1 VPVVNDG
8 ADYLIEHPV
17 PEIDTGRAETTA
29 RRAFGIDG
37 HASPL
42 ESERDRNFLIE
53 SDQGA
58 FALKFANPAEGADV
72 LALQAAALEHL
83 ARVDPDL
90 PVPRNRTT
98 VDGDLVGS
106 TSIDGIDLPLRMV
119 TFLPGSVVEQGES
132 SEPLRRSISTTL
144 ARMGLALRGFFH
156 PAAGRRLL
164 WDLTH
169 LLSLRSK
176 LHYVP
181 AAQLPVIEKWFDK
194 FEREVAPRLPHLRAQ
209 IIHNDFNPDNMLID
223 PEHPDHVSGIID
235 FGDMVHAPLIIDL
248 AVAAGYQILGRDDPV
263 AIIAEM
269 AAAYHAVVP
278 LEPEEVDVLPIL
290 AISRLAQSL
299 VIGEWRARLHPDNT
313 EYILNYHPPI
323 WDTLQRLNEL
333 DLAADRGAVREAC
346 GMPAV
351 PPAHSADLAPLLAR
365 RRLRLGSGMR
375 LSYSQPLHLVAGQG
389 VWLIDSE
396 GRRYLDAYNNV
407 PHVGHS
413 HPQVTAA
420 ISRQTATLNTNT
432 RYLVEQVVDYADRLA
447 ALFPGD
453 LNVVMFTNSG
463 SEANDLAWRMAQ
475 TVTGHRGMIVTRH
488 AYHGS
493 TALTMAT
500 SPEEIGHGTL
510 EPWVATVPAPDCR
523 LALDG
528 SIEQAVRHLGD
539 RGHQPAAVAF
549 DTVFSSDGIFEP
561 PDGYFRS
568 AAELVRESGGL
579 FIADEVQ
586 AGFGRVGPRLWGFA
600 DHDFVPD
607 IVTLGKPMGNGHP
620 IAAVVTTP
628 AIAEEFTRLG
638 YFFSTFAGNPVST
651 AAAMAVLDVM
661 EAEELP
667 ARAERVGSYLRTGLR
682 RLAADH
688 PAISEIRG
696 PGLFTGVE
704 MSAGNEPDPERA
716 RLVVN
721 ELRLRRILIGRTG
734 LHGNVLKIRPPLAF
748 DESHADMLTGALGEV
763 LDLTQ
768 E

>member
-1 VPVVNDG
+1 MPVVNDD
-8 ADYLIEHPV
+8 ADYLIEHPI
-17 PEIDTGRAETTA
+17 PEIDTTQAETTA

-42 ESERDRNFLIE
+42 DSERDRNFLIE

-72 LALQAAALEHL
+72 LVLQAAALDHL
-83 ARVDPDL
+83 ALVNPDL
-90 PVPRNRTT
+90 PVPRNRPT
-98 VDGDLVGS
+98 VAGDLVGS
-106 TSIDGIDLPLRMV
+106 ASINGIDLPLRMV
-119 TFLPGSVVEQGES
+119 TFLPGSVVEQGVS

-144 ARMGLALRGFFH
+144 ATMGQGLRGFFH

-176 LHYVP
+176 VHYVP
-181 AAQLPVIEKWFDK
+181 AAQRPVIEMWFDTFQEK
-194 FEREVAPRLPHLRAQ
+194 VSPRLPHLRAQ

-223 PEHPDHVSGIID
+223 PEDPDRVSGIID

-248 AVAAGYQILGRDDPV
+248 AVAAGYQILGQEDPV
-263 AIIAEM
+263 EIIAGM
-269 AAAYHAVVP
+269 AAAYHAVLP
-278 LEPEEVDVLPIL
+278 LEPEEVDVLPII

-299 VIGEWRARLHPDNT
+299 VIGEWRAHLHPDNT
-313 EYILNYHPPI
+313 EYILNYHPTI
-323 WDTLQRLNEL
+323 WETLQRLNDL
-333 DLAADRGAVREAC
+333 DLTAEGGAVREAC
-346 GMPAV
+346 GMPASSTV
-351 PPAHSADLAPLLAR
+351 RRGDLAPLLER

-375 LSYSQPLHLVAGQG
+375 LSYSEPLHVVAGEG
-389 VWLIDSE
+389 VWLIDSA
-396 GRRYLDAYNNV
+396 GQRYLDAYNNV

-413 HPQVTAA
+413 HPHVTAA

-432 RYLVEQVVDYADRLA
+432 RYLVEEVVDYADRLVE
-447 ALFPGD
+447 LFPGD

-475 TVTGHRGMIVTRH
+475 TVTGRQGMVVTRH

-500 SPEEIGHGTL
+500 SPEEIGHGNL
-510 EPWVATVPAPDCR
+510 EPWVATVPAPDR
-523 LALDG
+523 RTSLDG
-528 SIEQAVRHLGD
+528 SIEQAVQRLEDH
-539 RGHQPAAVAF
+539 GHQPAALAF

-568 AAELVRESGGL
+568 AAEFVRESGGL

-586 AGFGRVGPRLWGFA
+586 AGFGRVGTRLWGFA
-600 DHDFVPD
+600 DHGFVPD

-661 EAEELP
+661 ETEDLP
-667 ARAERVGSYLRTGLR
+667 ARAERVGSYLKTGLKH
-682 RLAADH
+682 LAAEH
-688 PAISEIRG
+688 PAISDIRG

-704 MSAGNEPDPERA
+704 LSAGGKPDQERA

-721 ELRLRRILIGRTG
+721 EMRLRRILIGRTG

-748 DESHADMLTGALGEV
+748 DESHADRLIEALGEV

>member
-1 VPVVNDG
+1 MPGVNDD
-8 ADYLIEHPV
+8 ADYLIEHPT
-17 PEIDTGRAETTA
+17 PEIDTTRAETTA
-29 RRAFGIDG
+29 RRVFGLDG

-72 LALQAAALEHL
+72 LALQAAALDHL
-83 ARVDPDL
+83 ALVDPGL
-90 PVPRNRTT
+90 PVPRSRVT
-98 VDGDLVGS
+98 VGGDPVGS
-106 TSIDGIDLPLRMV
+106 ASIDGIDLPLRMV
-119 TFLPGSVVEQGES
+119 TFLPGSIVEQGVS
-132 SEPLRRSISTTL
+132 SELLRRSISTTL

-181 AAQLPVIEKWFDK
+181 AAQRPVIEKWFDTFQDK
-194 FEREVAPRLPHLRAQ
+194 VAPRLPHLRAQ

-223 PEHPDHVSGIID
+223 PEDPDRVSGIID

-248 AVAAGYQILGRDDPV
+248 AVAAGYQILGREDPV
-263 AIIAEM
+263 EIIAGM
-269 AAAYHAVVP
+269 AAAYHAVSP
-278 LEPEEVDVLPIL
+278 LEPDELDVLPNL
-290 AISRLAQSL
+290 VVSRLVQSL
-299 VIGEWRARLHPDNT
+299 VIGEWRAQLHPDNT
-313 EYILNYHPPI
+313 EYILAYSDI
-323 WDTLQRLNEL
+323 MWDALQRITAL
-333 DLAADRGAVREAC
+333 DMEAVVDAVRRSC
-346 GMPAV
+346 GMPGVLA
-351 PPAHSADLAPLLAR
+351 PSRGDLASLLER

-375 LSYSQPLHLVAGQG
+375 LSYSQPLHAVAGEG

-396 GRRYLDAYNNV
+396 GHRHLDAYNNV

-413 HPQVTAA
+413 HPTVTAA
-420 ISRQTATLNTNT
+420 IARQSATLNTNT
-432 RYLVEQVVDYADRLA
+432 RYLVEEVLDYADRLVE
-447 ALFPGD
+447 LFPDD

-463 SEANDLAWRMAQ
+463 SEANDLAWRMAR
-475 TVTGHRGMIVTRH
+475 TVTGREGMIVTRH

-510 EPWVATVPAPDCR
+510 EPWVATVPAPDHR
-523 LALDG
+523 VSLDG
-528 SIEQAVRHLGD
+528 SIEQAVQHLGD
-539 RGHQPAAVAF
+539 NGHQPAAVAF

-586 AGFGRVGPRLWGFA
+586 AGFGRVGTRLWGFA

-661 EAEELP
+661 ETEDLP
-667 ARAERVGSYLRTGLR
+667 ERAERVGSYLRTGLSQ
-682 RLAADH
+682 LATDH
-688 PAISEIRG
+688 PAISDVRG

-704 MSAGNEPDPERA
+704 LSAGGEPDPERA

-721 ELRLRRILIGRTG
+721 EMRLRRILIGRTG

-748 DESHADMLTGALGEV
+748 DESHADRLTETLGEV
-763 LDLTQ
+763 LNLTQ